1 MNRTPGA
8 AMELFKD
15 AWLVVL
21 GTPVLAG
28 LVVLEV
34 VLSRGAADYSR
45 RGTLTNCT
53 LAAVNVLLDVAL
65 RGFWLGVLTA
75 TFQYRRFELPSNTLY
90 WVSLVVLQDF
100 LFYWLHRTD
109 HAVRLLWAVH
119 ATHHSSEEFNLTVG
133 IRPSA
138 LQPLYR
144 FAWFLPLAVLGF
156 RPEDV
161 LLMYSVTQVFGI
173 LVHTR
178 HVQSLGPLDWVLV
191 TPSHHRVHH
200 GCNRRYLDKNFGM
213 VLIVWDRLFGTFQS
227 EDEPVRYGLN
237 GGTNATANPLR
248 ALTQEWRDLSRD
260 CRRAV
265 GWRARIDVLLDAPK
279 VAETPR

>member
-21 GTPVLAG
+21 STPVFAG

-34 VLSRGAADYSR
+34 VLSNGAADYSR
-45 RGTLTNCT
+45 RGTLTNFT
-53 LAAVNVLLDVAL
+53 LATVNVLLDVAL

-75 TFQYRRFELPSNTLY
+75 TFRCRWFELPSNTLY
-90 WVSLVVLQDF
+90 WVNLVVLQDF

-161 LLMYSVTQVFGI
+161 LLMYSITQVFGI

-213 VLIVWDRLFGTFQS
+213 VLIIWDRLFGTFQR
-227 EDEPVRYGLN
+227 EDEPVHYGLN
-237 GGTNATANPLR
+237 GGTNATTNPLR
-248 ALTQEWRDLSRD
+248 ALTQEWRDLALD

-265 GWRARIDVLLDAPK
+265 GWRARIGVLLDAPTA
-279 VAETPR
+279 AETPR